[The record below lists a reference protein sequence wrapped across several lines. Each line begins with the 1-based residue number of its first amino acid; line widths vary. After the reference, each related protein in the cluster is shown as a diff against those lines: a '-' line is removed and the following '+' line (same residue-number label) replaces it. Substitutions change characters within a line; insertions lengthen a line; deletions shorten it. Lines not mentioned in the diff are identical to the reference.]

1 MIKTHKNFP
10 CYKVYSDGRIWSDK
24 YNRFLRLSKDK
35 DGYLELKTSSDRIK
49 AHRLV
54 AELFIPNP
62 LNLPMVN
69 HKDGVKNNNDIN
81 NLEWVDNSLNMCHA
95 YSTGLMPIGENN
107 VHSILTEKEVLTIK
121 STYVYRHNK
130 FGCSGLA
137 IQYNVA
143 EQTIRDIIKNRTWKH
158 LVDSI
163 PSTFPVYHN
172 YIICQ

>member
-1 MIKTHKNFP
+1 MLNSHMIKIHKSYP
-10 CYKVYSDGRIWSDK
+10 QYKVHSDGRIWSDK
-24 YNRFLRLSKDK
+24 RNRFLRLSKDK
-35 DGYLELKTSSDRIK
+35 DGYLELQVRSPKSRIK
-49 AHRLV
+49 VHRMV
-54 AELFIPNP
+54 AECFIPNP

-81 NLEWVDNSLNMCHA
+81 NLEWVDNSENMSHA
-95 YSTGLMPIGENN
+95 YSTGLMPVGEKN

-121 STYVYRHNK
+121 SSYVYRHNK

-158 LVDSI
+158 LA
-163 PSTFPVYHN
+163 
-172 YIICQ
+172 